1 MKWKVQ
7 LVKFI
12 FPYPLEFQNVLDRLS
27 FNRST
32 NPERLVFLVSIK
44 RSIRQMMAKKPL
56 FIGETKAFDIN
67 FIDVPLYRR
76 S

>member
-12 FPYPLEFQNVLDRLS
+12 FPYPLEFQNVLERLS

-44 RSIRQMMAKKPL
+44 KSIRQMTAKKPL

-67 FIDVPLYRR
+67 FY
-76 S
+76 

>member
-27 FNRST
+27 LNRST

-56 FIGETKAFDIN
+56 FIGGNKGF
-67 FIDVPLYRR
+67 
-76 S
+76 

>member
-12 FPYPLEFQNVLDRLS
+12 FPYPLEFPNFLDRLS
-27 FNRST
+27 FHRST

-44 RSIRQMMAKKPL
+44 RSIRQMTAKKPL
-56 FIGETKAFDIN
+56 FIGVNKGF
-67 FIDVPLYRR
+67 
-76 S
+76 